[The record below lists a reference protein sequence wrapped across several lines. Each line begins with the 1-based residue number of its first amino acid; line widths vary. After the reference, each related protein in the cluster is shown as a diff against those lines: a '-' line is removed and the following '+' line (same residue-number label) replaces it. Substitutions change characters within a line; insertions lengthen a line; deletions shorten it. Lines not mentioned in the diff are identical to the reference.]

1 MISLF
6 KTAPAEVQ
14 DAVEV
19 FRDQLIK
26 KEEEQAITDF
36 IQVKKPLY
44 DVDQLTSTADNKMY
58 MDLITNAFTTGDKE
72 AFAYYSRFYIL
83 HLYWN
88 MVRLPDK
95 SGSSIFEEK
104 DIDKRLETM
113 DFHIETD
120 ENRKAF
126 RAFLEFLQRES
137 QYKGIFR
144 FIHNT
149 DQEDQEA
156 LQNV

>member
-1 MISLF
+1 MQMF
-6 KTAPAEVQ
+6 TWFQATPAEVQ
-14 DAVEV
+14 EAVEV

-26 KEEEQAITDF
+26 KQEEEAITDF
-36 IQVKKPLY
+36 INIKKPKL

-58 MDLITNAFTTGDKE
+58 MGLMTNAYVTGDKE
-72 AFAYYSRFYIL
+72 AFIYYSHYYIQ

-104 DIDKRLETM
+104 DLDARLETM
-113 DFHIETD
+113 DFHIGSND
-120 ENRKAF
+120 NRLAF
-126 RAFLEFLQRES
+126 RAFLELLQQEA
-137 QYKGIFR
+137 QYKGIFKY
-144 FIHNT
+144 IHNT

-156 LQNV
+156 L